1 MSQSETLYARIGG
14 YDVLAAI
21 VDEFLL
27 TLAVDPRME
36 RFGTSMNLDRRKRNR
51 QLTLDY
57 LAAASG
63 GPTLYLGQDMKPAHA
78 GLSINA
84 SEWKISMDHIERAL
98 AKLKVPE
105 REGKELLAIVDGL
118 RGEIIER

>member
-1 MSQSETLYARIGG
+1 M
-14 YDVLAAI
+14 LAAI
-21 VDEFLL
+21 VDEFLQ

-84 SEWKISMDHIERAL
+84 SEWKLSMDHIERAL

-105 REGKELLAIVDGL
+105 RESKELIALVDGL
-118 RGEIIER
+118 KGEIVER